1 MKVKLKDKLSRVLS
15 LLLVVNMVLALVIA
29 TDTYYFDSGNTAYAA
44 GTSSTMGSDNYT
56 AKANITIGS
65 RYSFGGYTWIAAQ
78 DLGNNTI
85 ALQST
90 GVTHGYWPG
99 YAMAK
104 FGGNANS
111 YYNQDITGQDISGF
125 DAKTQALYNTISY
138 AQSGNSGLYLVSN
151 AQAGSTSNG
160 SSGSGYYWTA
170 LKEAATNYSSF
181 GSPNGCAWLGTVD
194 GGGVRVVCLL
204 EWQRLRQQR
213 SELRLCGR
221 PRFQSKHIQSDCKW
235 KQYRSVFRINWN

>member
-170 LKEAATNYSSF
+170 LKEAATNYGSF
-181 GSPNGCAWLGTVD
+181 GSPGSCA
-194 GGGVRVVCLL
+194 
-204 EWQRLRQQR
+204 
-213 SELRLCGR
+213 
-221 PRFQSKHIQSDCKW
+221 
-235 KQYRSVFRINWN
+235 

>member
-1 MKVKLKDKLSRVLS
+1 MKAKLKEKFSRVLS
-15 LLLVVNMVLALVIA
+15 LLLVTNMILAGVLA
-29 TDTYYFDSGNTAYAA
+29 TDIYYSGESDKVYAA
-44 GTSSTMGSDNYT
+44 GTSDVMGTDNYT

-111 YYNQDITGQDISGF
+111 YYSQDITGQDISGF

-151 AQAGSTSNG
+151 AQAGSTTNG
-160 SSGSGYYWTA
+160 NQGSGYYWQA

-181 GSPNGCAWLGTVD
+181 GCPSSSAWLGTVNGSNNAWYVNSNGNVYNNNNQNND
-194 GGGVRVVCLL
+194 FVVAPAL
-204 EWQRLRQQR
+204 
-213 SELRLCGR
+213 
-221 PRFQSKHIQSDCKW
+221 F
-235 KQYRSVFRINWN
+235 